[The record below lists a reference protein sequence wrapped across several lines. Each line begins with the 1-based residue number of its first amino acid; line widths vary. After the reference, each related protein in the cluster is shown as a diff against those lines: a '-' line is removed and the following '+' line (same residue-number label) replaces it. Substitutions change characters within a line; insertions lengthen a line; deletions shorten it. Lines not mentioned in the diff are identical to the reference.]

1 MENSKNNNTQKKRAY
16 ELWLVIVPLGA
27 IAALSVWFLLQPEQS
42 VASLTNFG
50 SFFVSKTGWFFMIT
64 PLILIILSLQW
75 AFSKKGKIRMGGP
88 EAKATYPLWSYIGM
102 LFCASLAGG
111 SCIFS
116 MVEWSYYYAAPPFGI
131 EPLSI
136 EAAKWSI
143 PFNMFHWGITPA
155 SLYLLL
161 AIPFCYMFYVRKH
174 QTLKLGNMVGI
185 MIGDKPYRTPVT
197 KIVNLI
203 FVIVI
208 VGGFACTL
216 GLGIPNV
223 ANCLMA
229 VFGFKNELVVS
240 IVITVV
246 ISLIFSFSSYLGLS
260 KGMSKLSTINIVWA
274 FAFLAVILVSGS
286 TIFTLEN
293 SITSVGKMLNEFLT
307 MATNLDAIGQSG
319 FAQVWTIFFYSYS
332 WAYVAV
338 IAVLIVRISYGR
350 TFREMIFSVLLGVP
364 AGAWVLMGING
375 SNSLDYQL
383 SGRLDVASIVTN
395 EGNHAAVV
403 SILGETIMGPVIG
416 VLAFAIMIIMFLA
429 TSLDSAS
436 LSLAEATTL
445 DSENGKEPAPILRL
459 VWCVIL
465 AVIPLIMTAVGAD
478 LNALQAFVNV
488 ACWPILIVG
497 IYMWG
502 KTIKWAKE
510 DQPTIEQ
517 ITPAQKEH

>member
-1 MENSKNNNTQKKRAY
+1 MGNKKTQQKRIY
-16 ELWLVIVPLGA
+16 ELWLVIVPLIA
-27 IAALSVWFLLQPEQS
+27 IAALSVWFLLQPEKS
-42 VASLTNFG
+42 VTALTSFG
-50 SFFVSKTGWFFMIT
+50 SFFVSKTCWFFMII
-64 PLILIILSLQW
+64 PLILIILSLHW
-75 AFSKKGKIRMGGP
+75 AFSKKGSIKMGGSD
-88 EAKATYPLWSYIGM
+88 AKATYPLWSYIGM

-136 EAAKWSI
+136 DAAKWSI

-229 VFGFKNELVVS
+229 VFGFKNELLVS
-240 IVITVV
+240 ILITII
-246 ISLIFSFSSYLGLS
+246 ISVIFSFSSYLGLG
-260 KGMSKLSTINIVWA
+260 KGMSKLSTINIIWA
-274 FAFLAVILVSGS
+274 FAFLAVILVTGS
-286 TIFTLEN
+286 TIFIIEN
-293 SITSVGKMLNEFLT
+293 SITSVGKMLNEFLI
-307 MATNLDAIGQSG
+307 MATNLDAVGQSG
-319 FAQVWTIFFYSYS
+319 FAQVWTVFFYSYS

-338 IAVLIVRISYGR
+338 ISVLIVRISYGR
-350 TFREMIFSVLLGVP
+350 TFREMILSVLLGVP

-375 SNSLDYQL
+375 SNSLNYQL
-383 SGRLDVASIVTN
+383 SGKLDVASLVAN

-403 SILGETIMGPVIG
+403 AILEETAMGPIIG
-416 VLAFAIMIIMFLA
+416 VLAFAVMIIMFLA

-459 VWCVIL
+459 IWCIIL
-465 AVIPLIMTAVGAD
+465 AVVPLVMTAVGAD
-478 LNALQAFVNV
+478 LNALQAFVNI
-488 ACWPILIVG
+488 ACWPILIIG
-497 IYMWG
+497 IYMWY
-502 KTIKWAKE
+502 KTLKWTKE
-510 DQPTIEQ
+510 D
-517 ITPAQKEH
+517 KELIARTELPIKKS